1 VTRILTSRWTWIAIG
16 AAGLGL
22 LGGYLALSGDWRIS
36 VPWAFAYVAISVAVA
51 WLFVG
56 LKLHE
61 RLPKLDRHLLYP
73 HDHNAAGSKLTSD
86 QWALAY
92 ARYIDAGFR
101 TKAALLTPA
110 EDGLICVPVL
120 LIGIGFVAAFVA
132 GIVFG
137 LLHLGRFTYLDC
149 IGKAIIY
156 TLVCLFVLPHGLLT
170 VVLGH
175 LLMNGIA
182 FFGLQVA
189 KHKLGAKL
197 RSNHTVETDARET
210 RARGSP

>member
-1 VTRILTSRWTWIAIG
+1 VTRILKSIWTWITLWAT
-16 AAGLGL
+16 GLCL
-22 LGGYLALSGDWRIS
+22 LGGYLALTGDWRIS
-36 VPWAFAYVAISVAVA
+36 VPWALAYVAISVAVA

-56 LKLHE
+56 LKLYE
-61 RLPKLDRHLLYP
+61 RFPKLDRHLLYP
-73 HDHNAAGSKLTSD
+73 HDDKAGGGELTSD

-101 TKAALLTPA
+101 SKAALLTPG

-120 LIGIGFVAAFVA
+120 LVGIGFVPAFVG

-137 LLHLGRFTYLDC
+137 VLHLGRFTYLDC
-149 IGKAIIY
+149 IGKGIIY
-156 TLVCLFVLPHGLLT
+156 ALVCYFVLPHGLLT

-210 RARGSP
+210 GARGSP